1 MGSRIVRFRL
11 PVGMSVAVTRLLASS
26 SQIPVSETLRDVAA
40 GLRPNRRW
48 MQEQRNFG
56 SRFST
61 QNLLLTIGLEQ
72 LASLV
77 SSRPNLREEIGLS
90 VAVED

>member
-11 PVGMSVAVTRLLASS
+11 PFGVSVAVARLLASS
-26 SQIPVSETLRDVAA
+26 SQILVSETLRDMSA

-56 SRFST
+56 SRFPT
-61 QNLLLTIGLEQ
+61 QNLLLTIGLE
-72 LASLV
+72 
-77 SSRPNLREEIGLS
+77 
-90 VAVED
+90 

>member
-11 PVGMSVAVTRLLASS
+11 PFGMSVAFARLLASS
-26 SQIPVSETLRDVAA
+26 SQIPVRETLRDVAA
-40 GLRPNRRW
+40 GLRSNRRC

-61 QNLLLTIGLEQ
+61 QKLLLTIGLEQ

-90 VAVED
+90 IAVED